1 MRRFKN
7 HFIRILDTMNTHEI
21 DMTTGSLWKK
31 ILFFSIPLMFSNLLQ
46 VFFNIADVAVVGKF
60 AGAIALGSVGSTTIF
75 LTLTTGILLGMASGV
90 NAVTALFV
98 GSRDS
103 ENLNKTVHTAILLCL
118 AVGILLFLCGL
129 FFSRPILTLM
139 NTKPELIDGATLY
152 LTVYLCGSPALA
164 IYNYGNAILSAVG
177 DTKRPLLY
185 LFIAG
190 VINVILNLIFVLVFD
205 MSVLGVA
212 LSSIISQYISAFLV
226 LHFLLKST
234 QDYALHLRDIA
245 FDWGIAGRILKISI
259 PSATQYSL
267 FAVANIC
274 IQTSVNQFDHVVVEG
289 NAAAVNADTLIF
301 DMMAAFYTAC
311 TSFVAQNFGAGRKDR
326 IWHSFLITTL
336 YSFSVGLILGLSL
349 LILQKPFL
357 SLFTS
362 DPNVMKYAS
371 IRITILSL
379 SYCVSAFMDNA
390 TAASRGLGKSV
401 APALFVIVGVVV
413 LRIIWLFTIFA
424 YFHTLHSLYL
434 AYVTTW
440 AVTAICENV
449 FFIYH
454 YRRLPD
460 TVQI

>member
-1 MRRFKN
+1 
-7 HFIRILDTMNTHEI
+7 MNTHEI
-21 DMTTGSLWKK
+21 DMTTGSLWQK
-31 ILFFSIPLMFSNLLQ
+31 IFFFSIPLMFSNLLQ
-46 VFFNIADVAVVGKF
+46 VFFNIADIAVVGKF

-90 NAVTALFV
+90 NSVTALFV

-103 ENLNKTVHTAILLCL
+103 EQLNKTVHTAILLCL
-118 AVGILLFLCGL
+118 SVGILLMVCGL
-129 FFSRPILTLM
+129 LFGKTFLTLM
-139 NTKPELIDGATLY
+139 HTKPELIDGAVLY

-177 DTKRPLLY
+177 DTKRPLIY

-190 VINVILNLIFVLVFD
+190 VINVILNLIFVLVFH
-205 MSVLGVA
+205 MGVLGVA

-226 LHFLLKST
+226 LRFLLRCK
-234 QDYALHLRDIA
+234 QDYALRFRDIA
-245 FDWGIAGRILKISI
+245 FDRTIARRILKISI
-259 PSATQYSL
+259 PSAAQYSL

-289 NAAAVNADTLIF
+289 NAAAVNSDTVIF

-311 TSFVAQNFGAGRKDR
+311 TSFVAQNHGAGKKDR
-326 IWHSFLITTL
+326 IWRAFLITTF
-336 YSFSVGLILGLSL
+336 YSFMVGLILGVSL
-349 LILQKPFL
+349 YIFRIPFL

-362 DPNVMKYAS
+362 DPEVIKYAS
-371 IRITILSL
+371 VRVTIMAL

-390 TAASRGLGKSV
+390 TAASRGLGNSV

-413 LRIIWLFTIFA
+413 FRIIWLFTIFA
-424 YFHTLHSLYL
+424 YFRTLPSLYL

-440 AVTAICENV
+440 AVTAVCENV

-454 YRRLPD
+454 YRRLPN

>member
-1 MRRFKN
+1 
-7 HFIRILDTMNTHEI
+7 MNTHEI
-21 DMTTGSLWKK
+21 DMTTGSLWQK
-31 ILFFSIPLMFSNLLQ
+31 IFFFSIPLMFSNLLQ
-46 VFFNIADVAVVGKF
+46 VFFNIADIAVVGKF

-90 NAVTALFV
+90 NSVTALFV

-103 ENLNKTVHTAILLCL
+103 EQLNKTVHTAILLCL
-118 AVGILLFLCGL
+118 SVGILLMVCGL
-129 FFSRPILTLM
+129 LFSRTFLTLM
-139 NTKPELIDGATLY
+139 HTKPELIDGAVLY

-177 DTKRPLLY
+177 DTKRPLIY

-190 VINVILNLIFVLVFD
+190 VINVILNLIFVLVFH
-205 MSVLGVA
+205 MGVLGVA

-226 LHFLLKST
+226 LRFLLRCK
-234 QDYALHLRDIA
+234 QDYALRFQDIA
-245 FDWGIAGRILKISI
+245 FDRTIAMRILKISI
-259 PSATQYSL
+259 PSAAQYSL

-289 NAAAVNADTLIF
+289 NAAAVNSDTVIF

-311 TSFVAQNFGAGRKDR
+311 TSFVAQNHGAGKKDR
-326 IWHSFLITTL
+326 IWRAFLITTF
-336 YSFSVGLILGLSL
+336 YSFMVGLILGVSL
-349 LILQKPFL
+349 YIFRIPFL

-362 DPNVMKYAS
+362 DPEVIKYAS
-371 IRITILSL
+371 VRVTIMAL

-390 TAASRGLGKSV
+390 TAASRGLGNSV

-413 LRIIWLFTIFA
+413 FRIIWLFTIFA
-424 YFHTLHSLYL
+424 YFRTLPSLYL

-440 AVTAICENV
+440 AVTAVCENV

>member
-1 MRRFKN
+1 
-7 HFIRILDTMNTHEI
+7 MNTHEI
-21 DMTTGSLWKK
+21 DMTTGSLWQK
-31 ILFFSIPLMFSNLLQ
+31 IFFFSIPLMFSNLLQ
-46 VFFNIADVAVVGKF
+46 VFFNIADIAVVGKF

-90 NAVTALFV
+90 NSVTALFV

-103 ENLNKTVHTAILLCL
+103 EQLNKTVHTAILLCL
-118 AVGILLFLCGL
+118 SVGILLMVCGL
-129 FFSRPILTLM
+129 LFSRAFLTLM
-139 NTKPELIDGATLY
+139 HTKPELIDGAVLY

-177 DTKRPLLY
+177 DTKRPLIY

-190 VINVILNLIFVLVFD
+190 VINVILNLIFVLVFH
-205 MSVLGVA
+205 MGVLGVA

-226 LHFLLKST
+226 LRFLLRCK
-234 QDYALHLRDIA
+234 QDYALRFRDIA
-245 FDWGIAGRILKISI
+245 FDRTIARRILKISI
-259 PSATQYSL
+259 PSAAQYSL

-289 NAAAVNADTLIF
+289 NAAAVNSDTVIF

-311 TSFVAQNFGAGRKDR
+311 TSFVAQNHGAGKKDR
-326 IWHSFLITTL
+326 IWRAFLITTF
-336 YSFSVGLILGLSL
+336 YSFMVGLILGVSL
-349 LILQKPFL
+349 YIFRIPFL

-362 DPNVMKYAS
+362 DPEVIKYAS
-371 IRITILSL
+371 VRVTIMAL

-390 TAASRGLGKSV
+390 TAASRGLGNSV

-413 LRIIWLFTIFA
+413 FRIIWLFTIFA
-424 YFHTLHSLYL
+424 YFRTLPSLYL

-440 AVTAICENV
+440 AVTAVCENV

-454 YRRLPD
+454 YRRLPN